1 MKMSSLLLSALAA
14 GCAVLG
20 GIDLFPQ
27 DSWTAVAD
35 TTPQA
40 RAYAHYIAAVV
51 QERRGRLDLA
61 MDSLNEVSALDP
73 EAVTPLLGLLRACR
87 RQGDLEGALRMS
99 RRAAELEPRNADLWL
114 IQGECHHALK
124 QFDEAIACF
133 NRAIELRPD
142 DLLGYGALV
151 EVQEQRNDMVAAVD
165 IYERLIA
172 RNPDSAALHYQ
183 LAGTLAQ
190 INDRDGAIAAYRK
203 VIELEPRVV
212 QAHLL
217 LGLLL
222 MDTDENGE
230 AVARLRHYLELR
242 PGDATAL
249 ESLAGALERSG
260 GTAEALACLRQVLA
274 GGEAAPKHYFQT
286 AWLLFRT
293 GDCAAANETA
303 PESGAPL
310 LAGMLRVLCI
320 LAEGG
325 DPAQEIAALD
335 AMEGDLEQETAGPL
349 ADMLRLFGFSE
360 AGTQLYAA
368 LDSDNAAVRGSRVLR
383 GIRGRVLEVLERWSE
398 AAAVFGELA
407 AADPNDRWSRYHL
420 ATCHEKMKNDVE
432 TERNLKAFLELEPDS
447 AEALNFLG
455 YFYAERGVSL
465 KEAEDLLNRAL
476 KLEPDNPFYL
486 DSLGWVY
493 YRQGRCREAL
503 DHVQRAVYGMNTDDA
518 VLRDHLGD
526 IHLCLGDTARAVA
539 EWRRALRLD
548 PKMDGVRQK
557 LRQYQAPEN

>member
-1 MKMSSLLLSALAA
+1 MSSLLLSALAA

-27 DSWTAVAD
+27 DSWTAAAAA
-35 TTPQA
+35 TPQA
-40 RAYAHYIAAVV
+40 RAYAHYISAVV

-61 MDSLNEVSALDP
+61 MDSLNEVAALDP
-73 EAVTPLLGLLRACR
+73 EAVTPLLGLLRAHR
-87 RQGDLEGALRMS
+87 RQGDLESALKVS
-99 RRAAELEPRNADLWL
+99 RRATALQPGNADLWL
-114 IQGECHHALK
+114 IQGESHHALQ
-124 QFDEAIACF
+124 QFDEAITCF
-133 NRAIELRPD
+133 NKAIELRPD

-172 RNPDSAALHYQ
+172 RNPGSAALYYQ
-183 LAGTLAQ
+183 LAGTLTQ
-190 INDRDGAIAAYRK
+190 INDREGAMAAYRK
-203 VIELEPRVV
+203 VVELEPRVV

-217 LGLLL
+217 LGVLLL
-222 MDTDENGE
+222 DAGQHDE
-230 AVARLRHYLELR
+230 AVARLKHYLDLR

-249 ESLAGALERSG
+249 ESLAGAYERAG
-260 GTAEALACLRQVLA
+260 NTPEALACLRQILS
-274 GGEAAPKHYFQT
+274 GKDAAPKHHFQT

-293 GDCAAANETA
+293 GECGAANETA

-310 LAGMLRVLCI
+310 LAGMLRVLCL

-325 DPAQEIAALD
+325 DPTEEIAALD
-335 AMEGDLEQETAGPL
+335 AMEGDLEQETAATL

-360 AGTQLYAA
+360 AGTQLFAA

-383 GIRGRVLEVLERWSE
+383 GVRGRVLEALERWSE

-407 AADPNDRWSRYHL
+407 AADPMDRWSRYHL
-420 ATCHEKMKNDVE
+420 ATCHEKLKNDAE
-432 TERNLKAFLELEPDS
+432 AERNLKAFLELDPDN
-447 AEALNFLG
+447 AEVLNFLG
-455 YFYAERGVSL
+455 YFYAERGVNL
-465 KEAEDLLNRAL
+465 KEAEELLNRAL

-493 YRQGRCREAL
+493 FRMGRCREAL

-526 IHLCLGDTARAVA
+526 IHQCLGDTARAVA
-539 EWRRALRLD
+539 EWQRALRLD
-548 PKMDGVRQK
+548 PKLDEVRKK
-557 LRQYQAPEN
+557 LRQHQKPRE

>member
-1 MKMSSLLLSALAA
+1 MSSLLLSALAA

-27 DSWTAVAD
+27 DSWTAAAAA
-35 TTPQA
+35 TPQA

-61 MDSLNEVSALDP
+61 MDALNEVAALDP
-73 EAVTPLLGLLRACR
+73 EAVTPLLGLLRAHR
-87 RQGDLEGALRMS
+87 RQGDLESALKVS
-99 RRAAELEPRNADLWL
+99 RRATALEPDNADLWL
-114 IQGECHHALK
+114 IQGESHHALQ
-124 QFDEAIACF
+124 QFDEAITCF
-133 NRAIELRPD
+133 NKAIELRPD

-172 RNPDSAALHYQ
+172 RNPESAALYYQ
-183 LAGTLAQ
+183 LAGTLTQ
-190 INDRDGAIAAYRK
+190 INDRDGAMAAYRK
-203 VIELEPRVV
+203 VVELEPRVV

-217 LGLLL
+217 LGVLLL
-222 MDTDENGE
+222 DAGQHDE
-230 AVARLRHYLELR
+230 AVARLKHYLDLR
-242 PGDATAL
+242 PGDVTAL
-249 ESLAGALERSG
+249 ESLAGACERAG
-260 GTAEALACLRQVLA
+260 NTPDALACMRLIL
-274 GGEAAPKHYFQT
+274 GGKEAAPKHYFQA

-293 GDCAAANETA
+293 GECGAANETA

-310 LAGMLRVLCI
+310 LAGMLRVLCL

-325 DPAQEIAALD
+325 DPAEEVAALD
-335 AMEGDLEQETAGPL
+335 AMEGDLEQETATTL

-360 AGTQLYAA
+360 AGTQLFAA

-383 GIRGRVLEVLERWSE
+383 GVRGRVLEVLERWSE

-407 AADPNDRWSRYHL
+407 ASDPMDRWSRYHL
-420 ATCHEKMKNDVE
+420 ATCHEKLKNDVE
-432 TERNLKAFLELEPDS
+432 TERNLKAFLELDPDN
-447 AEALNFLG
+447 AEALNYLG
-455 YFYAERGVSL
+455 YFYAERGVNL
-465 KEAEDLLNRAL
+465 KEAEALLNRAL

-493 YRQGRCREAL
+493 FRMGRCREAL

-539 EWRRALRLD
+539 EWQRALRLD
-548 PKMDGVRQK
+548 PKMDEVRKK
-557 LRQYQAPEN
+557 LRRHQKPRE